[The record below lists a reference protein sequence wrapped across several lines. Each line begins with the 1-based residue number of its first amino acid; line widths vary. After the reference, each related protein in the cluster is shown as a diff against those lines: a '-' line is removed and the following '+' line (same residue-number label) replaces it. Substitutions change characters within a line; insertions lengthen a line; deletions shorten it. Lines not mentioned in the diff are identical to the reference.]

1 MSNDYQN
8 VRLLALDVD
17 GVLTDGSISYTD
29 DGKEIKTF
37 NAKDGQGIAMLT
49 KLGIKVAIITARTSP
64 IVQKRANDLG
74 IQYVFQGVTNKLE
87 KLEYLK
93 TMLGITNEEIAYMGD
108 DLPDIPILNIVG
120 VKACPNDAVDEVKQ
134 ICNFKSAKN
143 GGRGAVRELTDLIYY
158 PAKIKL
164 EKKPVELPNF

>member
-1 MSNDYQN
+1 MTLSYQN
-8 VRLLALDVD
+8 VKLLALDVD

-74 IQYVFQGVTNKLE
+74 IQYVFQGAKNKLE

-93 TMLGITNEEIAYMGD
+93 TTLDITDDEIAYMGD

-120 VKACPNDAVDEVKQ
+120 IKACPNDAVDEVKR
-134 ICNFKSAKN
+134 ICNFKSSKN
-143 GGRGAVRELTDLIYY
+143 GGKGAVRELTDLIYY
-158 PAKIKL
+158 PAKAKFD
-164 EKKPVELPNF
+164 KKPVELPNI

>member
-1 MSNDYQN
+1 MTLDYQN
-8 VRLLALDVD
+8 VKLLALDVD

-49 KLGIKVAIITARTSP
+49 KLGIKVAIITARTST

-74 IQYVFQGVTNKLE
+74 VQYVFQGAKNKLE

-93 TMLGITNEEIAYMGD
+93 TTLGITNEEIAYMGD
-108 DLPDIPILNIVG
+108 DLPDIPILNVVG
-120 VKACPNDAVDEVKQ
+120 IKACPNDAVDEVKK
-134 ICNFKSAKN
+134 ICNFKAAKN
-143 GGRGAVRELTDLIYY
+143 GGKGAVRELTDLIYY
-158 PAKIKL
+158 PAKIKS
-164 EKKPVELPNF
+164 EKKPIELPKI